1 MEKRMLLLAVML
13 MVVALCGSAA
23 VALDPMGPPS
33 AGLLQGQWSVGVD
46 YSFSDMDLDLDG
58 TGVIPNITHPDVQ
71 VSKVYGNIGYGATD
85 YWSVFVRG
93 GLARTETGLVGG
105 VSRIDM
111 GSTELAWGFGTKVT
125 VFEQT
130 PELVWGGLFQMSFAN
145 ESQERESG
153 PTMTTD
159 SIEIDEMQVAVGPTW
174 TPSEG
179 MSLYGGPFYHWVDGR
194 VERMGVRRY
203 DIDTDKYGVY
213 GGARFEITE
222 QTCVNAEIQWT
233 GDAVAFAASMLH
245 KCN

>member
-13 MVVALCGSAA
+13 TVVALCGSAA

-46 YSFSDMDLDLDG
+46 YSFSDMDLELDG
-58 TGVIPNITHPDVQ
+58 AGAIADITHPDVQ
-71 VSKVYGNIGYGATD
+71 VSKVYGNIGFGATD

-93 GLARTETGLVGG
+93 GLARAETDTVGVAG
-105 VSRIDM
+105 DIEM

-125 VFEQT
+125 VWEQT
-130 PELVWGGLFQMSFAN
+130 PDLVWGGLFQMSFAN
-145 ESQERESG
+145 ESQERVSG
-153 PTMTTD
+153 PTMTND

-179 MSLYGGPFYHWVDGR
+179 MSLYGGPFYHWVDG
-194 VERMGVRRY
+194 EIESTGINQY

-222 QTCVNAEIQWT
+222 KASVNAEIQWT
-233 GDAVAFAASMLH
+233 GDAVAFAASMLY